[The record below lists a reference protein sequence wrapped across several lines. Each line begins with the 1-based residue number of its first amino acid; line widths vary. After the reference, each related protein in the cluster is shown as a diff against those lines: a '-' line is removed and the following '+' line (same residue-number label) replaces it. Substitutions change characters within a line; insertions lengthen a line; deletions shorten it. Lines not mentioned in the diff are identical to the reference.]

1 MSEVK
6 EGQWWTEKGK
16 MDKESRFLVRGF
28 TRQGRAICEW
38 ANGCVSS
45 FSLDYFLQY
54 KERLLHCTG
63 WDWWPEPAKSKTRTV
78 KVHTVMYG
86 ISQQLGRNVMSV
98 LDTELAGFKRDWKY
112 VQVLKTEEY
121 EVPCE

>member
-6 EGQWWTEKGK
+6 AGQWWTEKGSTNK
-16 MDKESRFLVRGF
+16 KDRILVRG
-28 TRQGRAICEW
+28 TTSAGKVICEW
-38 ANGCVSS
+38 ADGDASS
-45 FSLDYFLQY
+45 TPLDYFLKY
-54 KERLLHCTG
+54 KDLLPECTG
-63 WDWWPEPAKSKTRTV
+63 WDWEPEPARPKTRTV

-86 ISQQLGRNVMSV
+86 ISPQLGRNVMSV